1 MSAAAPA
8 DLSAYDRLRWN
19 AAELEALFAG
29 GQHRRELL
37 AYFGAHDFR
46 RLTLLARRAAA
57 WPAQAA
63 RPRVYVIPGIMGS
76 ELGRAR
82 PAPWP
87 ADLLWLD
94 PLDIIG
100 GRLIELDLDSGI
112 PLEPLGVLPPTYAP
126 LQLELRAAGCDV
138 VLHAYDWRRSILET
152 GRELGARLAADPAEQ
167 IHVIAHSMGGLLARV
182 ALASAPL
189 ARVVRLITVGTPH
202 AGTFA
207 PLQALRG
214 TYPVVRR
221 LAALDRRHDAETLAA
236 NVFSSFPSLY
246 EMLPTAASGCAVD
259 VFEPGNWPQRGPA
272 PRAARLQAA
281 RGFERALAPL
291 DARCVAIVGVGQR
304 TVTGAVR
311 TGEEFAYAV
320 TGAGDGTVPLRSAAP
335 AGVRCHFFRS
345 EHSDLLRSPTVA
357 RALIELVRR
366 GHTRVLPRASAP
378 ERHAPV
384 SVSDEEL
391 RTLGASKVDWQALM
405 PEARRLYL
413 QQLNMPPPQYLRR
426 AGRRRA

>member
-19 AAELEALFAG
+19 AAELEALLAG

-57 WPAQAA
+57 WPAPAA

-76 ELGRAR
+76 ELGRTR

-152 GRELGARLAADPAEQ
+152 GRDLGARLAADPAEQ

-259 VFEPGNWPQRGPA
+259 VFEPGNWPQRGPRRARPGCRRRAVSSARWHRSMHAAWRSSASASA
-272 PRAARLQAA
+272 PSPALCAPARSSPTRSPARGMARCRCAVLHPPVCAAIISVASIAICCAAR
-281 RGFERALAPL
+281 RWPVRSSSW
-291 DARCVAIVGVGQR
+291 C
-304 TVTGAVR
+304 GA
-311 TGEEFAYAV
+311 
-320 TGAGDGTVPLRSAAP
+320 AAP
-335 AGVRCHFFRS
+335 AYCRARQRRS
-345 EHSDLLRSPTVA
+345 A
-357 RALIELVRR
+357 MRR
-366 GHTRVLPRASAP
+366 
-378 ERHAPV
+378 
-384 SVSDEEL
+384 
-391 RTLGASKVDWQALM
+391 
-405 PEARRLYL
+405 
-413 QQLNMPPPQYLRR
+413 
-426 AGRRRA
+426 

>member
-1 MSAAAPA
+1 VSAAAPA

-19 AAELEALFAG
+19 AADLEALLAG

-46 RLTLLARRAAA
+46 RLALLARRAAA
-57 WPAQAA
+57 WPARAA
-63 RPRVYVIPGIMGS
+63 QPRVYVIPGIMGS

-100 GRLIELDLDSGI
+100 GRLVELGLDSGL

-214 TYPVVRR
+214 TYPLVRR
-221 LAALDRRHDAETLAA
+221 LAALDRWHDAETLAA

-246 EMLPTAASGCAVD
+246 EMLPTVAGGCAVD
-259 VFEPGNWPQRGPA
+259 VLEPGNWPQRGPA

-304 TVTGAVR
+304 TVTGAAR
-311 TGEEFAYAV
+311 AGEEFAYAV

-366 GHTRVLPRASAP
+366 GRTSVLPRATAP
-378 ERHAPV
+378 QRHAPV
-384 SVSDEEL
+384 SVSDEQL
-391 RTLGASKVDWQALM
+391 RTLGAAKVDWQALM

-426 AGRRRA
+426 VGQGRA

>member
-1 MSAAAPA
+1 M
-8 DLSAYDRLRWN
+8 
-19 AAELEALFAG
+19 
-29 GQHRRELL
+29 
-37 AYFGAHDFR
+37 
-46 RLTLLARRAAA
+46 
-57 WPAQAA
+57 
-63 RPRVYVIPGIMGS
+63 
-76 ELGRAR
+76 
-82 PAPWP
+82 
-87 ADLLWLD
+87 
-94 PLDIIG
+94 
-100 GRLIELDLDSGI
+100 
-112 PLEPLGVLPPTYAP
+112 
-126 LQLELRAAGCDV
+126 

-320 TGAGDGTVPLRSAAP
+320 TGAGMARCRCAVPRPPACAAISSAASTAICCAAPRWHVRSSSWCGAATPAYCRARQRRSAM
-335 AGVRCHFFRS
+335 
-345 EHSDLLRSPTVA
+345 
-357 RALIELVRR
+357 RR
-366 GHTRVLPRASAP
+366 
-378 ERHAPV
+378 
-384 SVSDEEL
+384 
-391 RTLGASKVDWQALM
+391 
-405 PEARRLYL
+405 
-413 QQLNMPPPQYLRR
+413 
-426 AGRRRA
+426 